1 MPKMKTHRGTA
12 KRVKITGSGRIF
24 MNAHHRSH
32 KKSKKRMEK
41 IYSLRRM
48 QEVDKSHTRRLKKL
62 LPYS

>member
-12 KRVKITGSGRIF
+12 KRVKITGRGRIL

-32 KKSKKRMEK
+32 KRSKKRKEK
-41 IYSLRRM
+41 LYSLRRM
-48 QEVDKSHTRRLKKL
+48 REVDQSHKRRLKKL